1 MSNIYKNELQEL
13 KEQTDLVWN
22 RIKETGIENIMDDF
36 ISVWNNNCLNISS
49 LENAKQY
56 FKIKE

>member
-1 MSNIYKNELQEL
+1 MLNINESELQEL

-36 ISVWNNNCLNISS
+36 ISVWNNNRLNIAS

-56 FKIKE
+56 FKLKE